1 MVMSFEELVNDH
13 KDAVYRQMVRACG
26 NREDAEDVL
35 AEALLRAYQEL
46 DSLREEA
53 AFRSWLAQIG
63 RRLCWQLKGRESLRR
78 FFHLSELQSQGYEL
92 TALEPWPDAQ
102 AAAAQMRQALHESLE
117 RLPPEYRAVYE
128 LRDLQELTGE
138 EVAQRLGIT
147 LAAEKSRLHR
157 ARTLVRQYL
166 DAALAEPDPLSRR

>member
-35 AEALLRAYQEL
+35 VEALLRAYQGL
-46 DSLREEA
+46 DQLREEA

-63 RRLCWQLKGRESLRR
+63 RRLCWQLKGRESLQPV
-78 FFHLSELQSQGYEL
+78 FQLS
-92 TALEPWPDAQ
+92 ALESQDRQLADPEPLPDAQ
-102 AAAAQMRQALHESLE
+102 AAAAQLRQALHEAVE
-117 RLPPEYRAVYE
+117 RLPSDYRAVYE
-128 LRDLQELTGE
+128 LREIQELTGE

-147 LAAEKSRLHR
+147 LAAQKSRLHR
-157 ARTLVRQYL
+157 ARALVRDYL
-166 DAALAEPDPLSRR
+166 DGSLAAT